1 MTNGFIPAHKE
12 IRMRPTLRSARALMF
27 LAAISLAATS
37 ATGYETSPIASPAHG
52 FPLRVPTGSY
62 MLTCARC
69 TFESMTSYAC
79 ECRQIDGA
87 TRLARI
93 DLASCTSM
101 GGFYFLDNQNGY
113 LTCHSR

>member
-1 MTNGFIPAHKE
+1 
-12 IRMRPTLRSARALMF
+12 MRPALRRARALLF
-27 LAAISLAATS
+27 LATISMAAAA
-37 ATGYETSPIASPAHG
+37 ATGYETSPTASPSPG

-69 TFESMTSYAC
+69 TFESMTRYSC
-79 ECRQIDGA
+79 ECRQIDGSP
-87 TRLARI
+87 RLAQI
-93 DLASCTSM
+93 DLAACTAL